1 MIPNKSS
8 PCWRKIATGEK
19 KIQTTQL
26 GLQML
31 LKRINGKINPKS
43 PDGEQQAAA
52 DELHDF
58 FVKYERIL
66 SAEISGLGS

>member
-1 MIPNKSS
+1 M
-8 PCWRKIATGEK
+8 ATGEK

-66 SAEISGLGS
+66 SAEISALGS